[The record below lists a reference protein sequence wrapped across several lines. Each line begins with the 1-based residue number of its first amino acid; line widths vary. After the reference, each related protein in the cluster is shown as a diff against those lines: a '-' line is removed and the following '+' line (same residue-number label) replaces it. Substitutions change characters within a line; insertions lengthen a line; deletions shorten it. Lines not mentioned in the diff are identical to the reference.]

1 MRAYL
6 LRLICAAILTALVD
20 AMAGSGAG
28 SGIRR
33 LTAGIFLT
41 LVAFSLP
48 GSLELPELDLEEYR
62 RQAEAVVSDGKEQA
76 SSAQADIISESLM
89 AYIGTKA
96 GELGLTVT
104 AEIRLDEELRPCAVV
119 LIGAASPLQR
129 QELTDT
135 LVRELGLA
143 KEAVTWTE
151 TNQDSE

>member
-20 AMAGSGAG
+20 ALAGSGAG

-48 GSLELPELDLEEYR
+48 GSLDLPELDLEQYF
-62 RQAEAVVSDGKEQA
+62 RQAEIAVSDGKEQA
-76 SSAQADIISESLM
+76 SSAQADIISQSLA

-104 AEIRLDEELRPCAVV
+104 AEVRLDEDLRPCAVV
-119 LIGAASPLQR
+119 LTGAASPLQR

-143 KEAVTWTE
+143 KEAVTWTQMD
-151 TNQDSE
+151 QDSE

>member
-20 AMAGSGAG
+20 ALAGSGAG

-41 LVAFSLP
+41 LVAVSLP

-62 RQAEAVVSDGKEQA
+62 GQAEAVVSDGKEQA
-76 SSAQADIISESLM
+76 SSVQSDIISESLA

-96 GELGLTVT
+96 GEMGLTVT
-104 AEIRLDEELRPCAVV
+104 AELRLDEELRPCA
-119 LIGAASPLQR
+119 LGLTGTASPLQR

-135 LVRELGLA
+135 LVRELGFA
-143 KEAVTWTE
+143 K
-151 TNQDSE
+151 

>member
-20 AMAGSGAG
+20 ALAGSGAG
-28 SGIRR
+28 SGIRK

-48 GSLELPELDLEEYR
+48 GNLVLPELHLEEYLH
-62 RQAEAVVSDGKEQA
+62 QAEIVASEGAEQA
-76 SSAQADIISESLM
+76 SSAQSDIISESLV

-104 AEIRLDEELRPCAVV
+104 AEFRLDEELRPCAAM
-119 LIGAASPLQR
+119 LTGAASPLQR

-143 KEAVTWTE
+143 KEATSRQGRW
-151 TNQDSE
+151 

>member
-1 MRAYL
+1 M
-6 LRLICAAILTALVD
+6 
-20 AMAGSGAG
+20 
-28 SGIRR
+28 
-33 LTAGIFLT
+33 
-41 LVAFSLP
+41 VAFSLP
-48 GSLELPELDLEEYR
+48 GNLELPELHLEEYL
-62 RQAEAVVSDGKEQA
+62 RQAEIAASEGAEQA
-76 SSAQADIISESLM
+76 SSAQSDIISQSLA

-104 AEIRLDEELRPCAVV
+104 AEFRLDEELRPRAVV
-119 LIGAASPLQR
+119 LTGAASPLQR

>member
-20 AMAGSGAG
+20 ALAGSGAG

-48 GSLELPELDLEEYR
+48 GNLELPELDLDQYR
-62 RQAEAVVSDGKEQA
+62 RQAELAVSDGKEQA
-76 SSAQADIISESLM
+76 SAAQSDIISESLT

-104 AEIRLDEELRPCAVV
+104 AELTLDEEFRPRAVV
-119 LIGAASPLQR
+119 LTGVASPLQR

-143 KEAVTWTE
+143 KEAVTWTQMD
-151 TNQDSE
+151 QDSE

>member
-20 AMAGSGAG
+20 ALAGNGPG
-28 SGIRR
+28 SGIRK

-48 GSLELPELDLEEYR
+48 GNLDLPDFDAEKYL
-62 RQAEAVVSDGKEQA
+62 RQAEIAVSEGEEQA
-76 SSAQADIISESLM
+76 RSARADIIRESVA

-96 GELGLTVT
+96 GDLGLAVT
-104 AEIRLDEELRPCAVV
+104 AEIELDKELQPRAVM
-119 LIGAASPLQR
+119 LTGAASPIER
-129 QELTDT
+129 QELTEE
-135 LVRELGLA
+135 LVRELGLT

-151 TNQDSE
+151 WNQSSE

>member
-20 AMAGSGAG
+20 ALAGSGAG

-76 SSAQADIISESLM
+76 SSAQSDIISESLM

-96 GELGLTVT
+96 GEMGLTVT
-104 AEIRLDEELRPCAVV
+104 AELRLDEELRPCAAM
-119 LIGAASPLQR
+119 LTGAASPLQR

-135 LVRELGLA
+135 LVRELGLT

-151 TNQDSE
+151 MDQDSE

>member
-1 MRAYL
+1 M

-20 AMAGSGAG
+20 ALAGSGTG

-48 GSLELPELDLEEYR
+48 GSLELPELDLEEYL
-62 RQAEAVVSDGKEQA
+62 RQAEIAASEGAEQA
-76 SSAQADIISESLM
+76 SSAQADIISQSLT

-104 AEIRLDEELRPCAVV
+104 AEIRLDEELRPCAAM
-119 LIGAASPLQR
+119 LTGAASPLQR

>member
-20 AMAGSGAG
+20 ALAGSGAG

-96 GELGLTVT
+96 GEMGLTVT
-104 AEIRLDEELRPCAVV
+104 AELRLDEELRPCAAM
-119 LIGAASPLQR
+119 LTGAASPLQR

>member
-20 AMAGSGAG
+20 ALAGSGAG

-48 GSLELPELDLEEYR
+48 GSLELPEFDLEEYR

-76 SSAQADIISESLM
+76 SSVQSDIISESLA

-104 AEIRLDEELRPCAVV
+104 AEIRLDEELRPCAAM
-119 LIGAASPLQR
+119 LTGAASPLQR

>member
-20 AMAGSGAG
+20 ALAGSGAG

-41 LVAFSLP
+41 LVAFSLL

-62 RQAEAVVSDGKEQA
+62 CQAEAVVSDGKEQA
-76 SSAQADIISESLM
+76 SSVQSDIISESLA

-96 GELGLTVT
+96 GEMGLTVT
-104 AEIRLDEELRPCAVV
+104 AELRLDEELRPCAVM
-119 LIGAASPLQR
+119 LTGAASPLQR

>member
-20 AMAGSGAG
+20 ALAGSGVG

-33 LTAGIFLT
+33 LAAGIFLT

-48 GSLELPELDLEEYR
+48 GSLDLPELDLEQYF
-62 RQAEAVVSDGKEQA
+62 RQAEIAVSDGKEQA
-76 SSAQADIISESLM
+76 SSAQSDIISQSLA

-104 AEIRLDEELRPCAVV
+104 AELRLDGELRPCAVV
-119 LIGAASPLQR
+119 LTGAASPLQR

-151 TNQDSE
+151 MNQDSE

>member
-20 AMAGSGAG
+20 ALAGSGAG

-41 LVAFSLP
+41 LVAVSLA
-48 GSLELPELDLEEYR
+48 GSLVLPELDLEEYR
-62 RQAEAVVSDGKEQA
+62 CQAEAVVSDGKEQA
-76 SSAQADIISESLM
+76 SSVQSDIISESLA

-96 GELGLTVT
+96 GEMGLTVT
-104 AEIRLDEELRPCAVV
+104 AELRLDEDFRPCAVV
-119 LIGAASPLQR
+119 LTGAASPLQR

-143 KEAVTWTE
+143 KEAVTWTQMD
-151 TNQDSE
+151 QDSE

>member
-20 AMAGSGAG
+20 ALAGSGAG
-28 SGIRR
+28 RGIRR

-48 GSLELPELDLEEYR
+48 GRLDLPELDLELYL
-62 RQAEAVVSDGKEQA
+62 RQAEIAVSDGKEQA
-76 SSAQADIISESLM
+76 SSAQADIISESLA

-104 AEIRLDEELRPCAVV
+104 AELRLDEELRPCAVV
-119 LIGAASPLQR
+119 LTGTASPLQR

-143 KEAVTWTE
+143 KEAVTWTQM
-151 TNQDSE
+151 NQDSE

>member
-20 AMAGSGAG
+20 ALAGSGAG

-48 GSLELPELDLEEYR
+48 GSLDLPELDLEQYF
-62 RQAEAVVSDGKEQA
+62 RQAEIAVSDGKEQA
-76 SSAQADIISESLM
+76 SSAQSDIISQSLA

-104 AEIRLDEELRPCAVV
+104 AELRLDEELRPCAVM
-119 LIGAASPLQR
+119 LNGAASTLQR
-129 QELTDT
+129 QELTDA

-143 KEAVTWTE
+143 KEAVTWTQM
-151 TNQDSE
+151 NQDSE

>member
-20 AMAGSGAG
+20 ALAGSGAG

-48 GSLELPELDLEEYR
+48 GNLELPELDLDQYR
-62 RQAEAVVSDGKEQA
+62 RQAELAVSDGKEQA
-76 SSAQADIISESLM
+76 SAAQSDIISESLT

-104 AEIRLDEELRPCAVV
+104 AELTLDEEFRPRAVV
-119 LIGAASPLQR
+119 LTGVASPLQR

>member
-20 AMAGSGAG
+20 ALAGSGAG
-28 SGIRR
+28 SGIRK

-48 GSLELPELDLEEYR
+48 GSLELPELDLEAYR
-62 RQAEAVVSDGKEQA
+62 RQAEIAAYEGAEQA
-76 SSAQADIISESLM
+76 SSAQSDIISESLM

-104 AEIRLDEELRPCAVV
+104 AEIRLDEELRPCAAT
-119 LIGAASPLQR
+119 LTGAVSPLQR

-151 TNQDSE
+151 MNQDSE

>member
-20 AMAGSGAG
+20 ALAGSGAG

-48 GSLELPELDLEEYR
+48 GNLELPEFGLEEYR

-76 SSAQADIISESLM
+76 SSAQADIILESM
-89 AYIGTKA
+89 AAYIGTKA

-104 AEIRLDEELRPCAVV
+104 AEVRLDEDFRPCAVV
-119 LIGAASPLQR
+119 LTGAASPLQR
-129 QELTDT
+129 QALTDT

>member
-20 AMAGSGAG
+20 ALAGNGAG

-48 GSLELPELDLEEYR
+48 GSLELPEFDAEKII
-62 RQAEAVVSDGKEQA
+62 RQAEIAVSEGEEQA
-76 SSAQADIISESLM
+76 ASFRADIILESVG

-104 AEIRLDEELRPCAVV
+104 AEVRLDGELRPCAVV
-119 LIGAASPLQR
+119 LTGAASPLQR

-151 TNQDSE
+151 MDQDSE

>member
-20 AMAGSGAG
+20 ALAGSGAG

-48 GSLELPELDLEEYR
+48 ESLELPELHLEEYL
-62 RQAEAVVSDGKEQA
+62 RQAEIAASEGAEQA
-76 SSAQADIISESLM
+76 SSAQSDIIAESLM

-104 AEIRLDEELRPCAVV
+104 AEIRLDEELRPRAMV
-119 LIGAASPLQR
+119 LTGAASPLLR

-143 KEAVTWTE
+143 KEAVTWTQM
-151 TNQDSE
+151 NQDSE

>member
-1 MRAYL
+1 M
-6 LRLICAAILTALVD
+6 RLICAAILTALVD
-20 AMAGSGAG
+20 ALAGSGAG

-48 GSLELPELDLEEYR
+48 GSLELPEFDLEEYL
-62 RQAEAVVSDGKEQA
+62 RQAEIVASEGAEQA
-76 SSAQADIISESLM
+76 SSAQSDIISESLA

-104 AEIRLDEELRPCAVV
+104 AEVRLDEELWPCAAM
-119 LIGAASPLQR
+119 LTGAASPLQR

-143 KEAVTWTE
+143 KEAVTWTQM
-151 TNQDSE
+151 NQGSE

>member
-20 AMAGSGAG
+20 GLAGSGAG

-33 LTAGIFLT
+33 LTTGIFLT

-48 GSLELPELDLEEYR
+48 GNLELPELHLEEYL
-62 RQAEAVVSDGKEQA
+62 RQAEIAASEGAEQA
-76 SSAQADIISESLM
+76 SSAQSDIISESLA

-104 AEIRLDEELRPCAVV
+104 AELRLDEELRPCAVV
-119 LIGAASPLQR
+119 LTGVASPLQR

-143 KEAVTWTE
+143 KEAVTWTQMD
-151 TNQDSE
+151 QDSE